1 MAKETQKAKIERLEQ
16 EIMQLK
22 EEKHRCEEDR
32 DAYYARIQELQDTA
46 DEAFQASPLYKQL
59 LNDIE
64 LQKVRAE
71 TSERRLEINQD
82 IRGKQAERILKL
94 ENDVQELINEQPQV
108 IKNAR
113 GAGRK
118 PKFTEKDLKRAKE
131 LRKSGLSIRKIAL
144 ELGYSASLIS
154 RKIKEENYK
163 N

>member
-1 MAKETQKAKIERLEQ
+1 MARETQKAKIERLEQ
-16 EIMQLK
+16 EILQLK
-22 EEKHRCEEDR
+22 AEKQQCEKDR
-32 DAYYARIQELQDTA
+32 DTFYARVLELQDAA
-46 DEAFQASPLYKQL
+46 DDAFQASPLYKQL

-64 LQKVRAE
+64 LQKSRAE

-94 ENDVQELINEQPQV
+94 ENDVQKLINEQPRV

-118 PKFTEKDLKRAKE
+118 PRFTENDLKRAKE
-131 LRKSGLSIRKIAL
+131 LRQSGLSIRKIAQ

-154 RKIKEENYK
+154 KKLRHYEV
-163 N
+163 